1 MLKVRGLIAMDEI
14 KARSLVKKLI
24 KAALEA
30 DRYSTNPNSLILK
43 DSQKK
48 AEGIGDEI
56 IRHLTNSDDD

>member
-1 MLKVRGLIAMDEI
+1 MDEI

-24 KAALEA
+24 KAAWEA
-30 DRYSTNPNSLILK
+30 GRYSTNPNSLILK